1 MVHKYGTSIHVGGSL
16 EMYVLGIIYD
26 FRGHVCSNL
35 FSPWRRDLA
44 LLSLE
49 IRTASQF
56 ETDAC

>member
-1 MVHKYGTSIHVGGSL
+1 
-16 EMYVLGIIYD
+16 MYVLGITYD